1 MQCGCCNFQRLEFLL
16 VLLAPGVAR
25 YGGGVQ
31 LGVADFRR
39 GVCVF
44 DVLLLVEGEA
54 CLCWS
59 GEGGGGAVSCR
70 YMYIG
75 RKDEVL

>member
-1 MQCGCCNFQRLEFLL
+1 
-16 VLLAPGVAR
+16 
-25 YGGGVQ
+25 
-31 LGVADFRR
+31 
-39 GVCVF
+39 
-44 DVLLLVEGEA
+44 LVEGEA